1 MSRSMVFT
9 YQLLTGISDSS
20 TGVLLVVAPALTL
33 HMLDLS
39 ARSGALVYLSFVG
52 AFVFSVGLACLY
64 GALLAHRG
72 DNKARLEMVWL
83 LTAFT
88 RASVALFRASQAWA
102 YLEGRTFV
110 LPDDVARVAESV
122 LAHRLLLDVDRELR
136 GATDKRVVA
145 DVLAHVAIPAL
156 PEPSAGEA

>member
-1 MSRSMVFT
+1 MNRSMVFA

-33 HMLDLS
+33 HMLDLRAS
-39 ARSGALVYLSFVG
+39 PGAFVYLSFVG

-88 RASVALFRASQAWA
+88 RASVALFLIEQIAVGHLAIEWFTIAAFDGACVVIQAIGLHEDWLA
-102 YLEGRTFV
+102 Y
-110 LPDDVARVAESV
+110 A
-122 LAHRLLLDVDRELR
+122 
-136 GATDKRVVA
+136 
-145 DVLAHVAIPAL
+145 
-156 PEPSAGEA
+156 AG